1 VGGLKLIDTMQ
12 AGEVKKLVFSSTDQI
27 TDRTETMKGHA
38 QSPSFR
44 GNSWFKL
51 V

>member
-27 TDRTETMKGHA
+27 TTELK
-38 QSPSFR
+38 P
-44 GNSWFKL
+44 
-51 V
+51 